1 MSTLGTDSRSAP
13 AEILRRP
20 SPSPEEILNTL
31 PIKPRTYNS
40 LRRYVAGRTSD
51 GAWNF
56 GRLLQIPGFGARA
69 LEDVLLALGAKS
81 GNKNHAGET
90 ATGRP
95 LHNFLD
101 DELEEVLSARP
112 RRRPQLETPLL
123 RRSLT
128 LVSAR
133 LPASEQQILRRLEAA
148 GLSRGSV
155 DLGQIERAA
164 RFTDGPLAFVV
175 LRRDGLTLAVQPE
188 RQRLAAMVYALAV
201 RSVVS
206 FGLALLRRIAFLAR
220 TDDLP
225 FVRAVVTAKD
235 SFEWLDPRVGWF
247 WFGNPHSQL
256 VRTIE
261 NILSIAGP
269 VPLREL
275 AHVLFRRWAPDNA
288 PSGRTLRALCER
300 IPGFQTSTTDVRL
313 RLDGAVQTLPEREQ
327 IVLRVFRECGPQ
339 IEGHELPEICHRLG
353 LHAGPLGRQLRA
365 SPFVIEPRPG
375 VFRLIGS

>member
-1 MSTLGTDSRSAP
+1 MPLPGADSRSAP

-40 LRRYVAGRTSD
+40 LRRYVAGRTLD
-51 GAWNF
+51 GSWNF

-69 LEDVLLALGAKS
+69 LEDVLLALGAK
-81 GNKNHAGET
+81 AGSKSPLPD

-95 LHNFLD
+95 NHHHLD
-101 DELEEVLSARP
+101 DELDEVLSARP

-128 LVSAR
+128 LVASR
-133 LPASEQQILRRLEAA
+133 LPASEQQILRRLEAT

-220 TDDLP
+220 TDDLA

-235 SFEWLDPRVGWF
+235 SFEWLDSRVGWF

-300 IPGFQTSTTDVRL
+300 VPHFETTSVDVRL
-313 RLDGAVQTLPEREQ
+313 KQDSLVQTLPEREQ
-327 IVLRVFRECGPQ
+327 TVLRVFRECGPQ

>member
-1 MSTLGTDSRSAP
+1 MGGDSRSAP
-13 AEILRRP
+13 AEVLRRP

-40 LRRYVAGRTSD
+40 LRRYVAGRSA
-51 GAWNF
+51 GGVWNF

-69 LEDVLLALGAKS
+69 LEDVLGALGTKS
-81 GNKNHAGET
+81 GIKGDDLDGPIGH
-90 ATGRP
+90 R
-95 LHNFLD
+95 FVD
-101 DELEEVLSARP
+101 DELEEILSARP

-123 RRSLT
+123 RRSIALIA
-128 LVSAR
+128 SK
-133 LPASEQQILRRLEAA
+133 LPASEPQILRRLETA
-148 GLSRGSV
+148 GLSRGTI
-155 DLGQIERAA
+155 DLGQVERAA

-188 RQRLAAMVYALAV
+188 RQRLASLVYALAV

-220 TDDLP
+220 TDDQA

-235 SFEWLDPRVGWF
+235 TFEWLDPRVGWF
-247 WFGNPHSQL
+247 WFGNPQSQL

-261 NILSIAGP
+261 NILSVAGT
-269 VPLREL
+269 VQLREL
-275 AHVLFRRWAPDNA
+275 GHVLFRRWAPDNA
-288 PSGRTLRALCER
+288 PSTRTLRALCER
-300 IPGFQTSTTDVRL
+300 VPGFDTTTGEVRL
-313 RLDGAVQTLPEREQ
+313 CKESRLVPLPDREQ
-327 IVLRVFRECGPQ
+327 TVLRVFRECGPQ
-339 IEGHELPEICHRLG
+339 IEGHALPEICQRLG

>member
-1 MSTLGTDSRSAP
+1 
-13 AEILRRP
+13 
-20 SPSPEEILNTL
+20 
-31 PIKPRTYNS
+31 
-40 LRRYVAGRTSD
+40 VAGRSV
-51 GAWNF
+51 GGNWNF

-69 LEDVLLALGAKS
+69 LEDVLLALGAK
-81 GNKNHAGET
+81 GGGEPAAVRAG
-90 ATGRP
+90 
-95 LHNFLD
+95 HHHLD

-123 RRSLT
+123 RRSIGLI
-128 LVSAR
+128 SSR

-164 RFTDGPLAFVV
+164 RFIDGPLAFVV

-188 RQRLAAMVYALAV
+188 RQRLAGLVYALAV

-220 TDDLP
+220 TDDLA

-235 SFEWLDPRVGWF
+235 SFEWLDARVGWF

-261 NILSIAGP
+261 NILSVAGA

-300 IPGFQTSTTDVRL
+300 VPSFETTAGEVRL
-313 RLDGAVQTLPEREQ
+313 RAAVTPAPLPEREQ
-327 IVLRVFRECGPQ
+327 IVLRVFRACGPQ

-375 VFRLIGS
+375 LFRLIGS

>member
-1 MSTLGTDSRSAP
+1 MSTLGAEARSAP
-13 AEILRRP
+13 AELLRRP

-40 LRRYVAGRTSD
+40 LRRYVTGRAIS

-81 GNKNHAGET
+81 GSRSGGPGDGPSRIH
-90 ATGRP
+90 
-95 LHNFLD
+95 HHFLD
-101 DELEEVLSARP
+101 DELEEVLAARP
-112 RRRPQLETPLL
+112 RRRPQVDTPLL
-123 RRSLT
+123 RRSLS
-128 LVSAR
+128 LVASR
-133 LPASEQQILRRLEAA
+133 LPASEQQILRRLQAA
-148 GLSRGSV
+148 GLSRGTV
-155 DLGQIERAA
+155 DLGQVERAA
-164 RFTDGPLAFVV
+164 RFTEGPLAFVV

-220 TDDLP
+220 TDDLL
-225 FVRAVVTAKD
+225 FVRAVVTSKD

-256 VRTIE
+256 VRTID
-261 NILSIAGP
+261 NILSMAGP
-269 VPLREL
+269 VPLRDL

-300 IPGFQTSTTDVRL
+300 VPHFETSLTDVRL
-313 RLDGAVQTLPEREQ
+313 KQDSTVQTLPEREQ
-327 IVLRVFRECGPQ
+327 TVLRVFRECGPQ

-365 SPFVIEPRPG
+365 SPFVVEPRPG

>member
-1 MSTLGTDSRSAP
+1 MSLGPDSRSAP
-13 AEILRRP
+13 AEVLRRP

-31 PIKPRTYNS
+31 AIKPRTYNS
-40 LRRYVAGRTSD
+40 LRRYVAGRSITGS
-51 GAWNF
+51 WNF

-69 LEDVLLALGAKS
+69 LEDVLLALGARN
-81 GNKNHAGET
+81 GGDTAGD
-90 ATGRP
+90 ATGHR
-95 LHNFLD
+95 HLD

-112 RRRPQLETPLL
+112 RRRPQLDTPLL
-123 RRSLT
+123 RRSLV
-128 LVSAR
+128 LIGSR
-133 LPASEQQILRRLEAA
+133 LPASEQQILRRLQTS
-148 GLSRGSV
+148 GLSRGTV
-155 DLGQIERAA
+155 DLGQVERAA
-164 RFTDGPLAFVV
+164 RFIDGPLAFVV

-188 RQRLAAMVYALAV
+188 RQRLAALIYALAV

-220 TDDLP
+220 TEDLA

-247 WFGNPHSQL
+247 WFGNTHSQL

-261 NILSIAGP
+261 NIVSVAGP

-288 PSGRTLRALCER
+288 PSARTLRTLCDRVPTLESDGGEIR
-300 IPGFQTSTTDVRL
+300 LSDAQNST
-313 RLDGAVQTLPEREQ
+313 TLPEREQ
-327 IVLRVFRECGPQ
+327 TVLRVFRECGPQ

-353 LHAGPLGRQLRA
+353 LNAGPLGRQLRA

>member
-1 MSTLGTDSRSAP
+1 MSTTGPDSRSAP
-13 AEILRRP
+13 AEVLRRP

-40 LRRYVAGRTSD
+40 LRRYVAGRSV
-51 GAWNF
+51 GGNWNF

-69 LEDVLLALGAKS
+69 LEDVLLALGAK
-81 GNKNHAGET
+81 GGGEPAAVRAG
-90 ATGRP
+90 
-95 LHNFLD
+95 HHHLD

-123 RRSLT
+123 RRSIGLI
-128 LVSAR
+128 SSR

-164 RFTDGPLAFVV
+164 RFIDGPLAFVV

-188 RQRLAAMVYALAV
+188 RQRLAGLVYALAV

-220 TDDLP
+220 TDDLA

-235 SFEWLDPRVGWF
+235 SFEWLDARVGWF

-261 NILSIAGP
+261 NILSVAGA

-300 IPGFQTSTTDVRL
+300 VPSFETTAGEVRL
-313 RLDGAVQTLPEREQ
+313 RAAVTPAPLPEREQ
-327 IVLRVFRECGPQ
+327 IVLRVFRACGPQ

-375 VFRLIGS
+375 LFRLIGS

>member
-1 MSTLGTDSRSAP
+1 MSTLGADSRSAP

-40 LRRYVAGRTSD
+40 LRRYIAGRTIS

-69 LEDVLLALGAKS
+69 LEDVLLALGAKT
-81 GNKNHAGET
+81 GNKALAVDAGRASHA
-90 ATGRP
+90 
-95 LHNFLD
+95 FLD

-128 LVSAR
+128 LIASR

-155 DLGQIERAA
+155 DLGQVERAA

-220 TDDLP
+220 TDDLA

-288 PSGRTLRALCER
+288 PSGRTLRVLCER
-300 IPGFQTSTTDVRL
+300 VPAFETSSTDVRL
-313 RLDGAVQTLPEREQ
+313 RKDGSVQTLPEREQ
-327 IVLRVFRECGPQ
+327 LVLRVFRECGPQ
-339 IEGHELPEICHRLG
+339 IEGHELPEICHRMG

>member
-1 MSTLGTDSRSAP
+1 MPLPGADSRSAP
-13 AEILRRP
+13 AELLRRP

-40 LRRYVAGRTSD
+40 LRRYVAGRTLD

-69 LEDVLLALGAKS
+69 LEDVLLALGAKT
-81 GNKNHAGET
+81 GNKSALPDP
-90 ATGRP
+90 AGRP
-95 LHNFLD
+95 NHHFLD
-101 DELEEVLSARP
+101 DELDEVLSARP

-123 RRSLT
+123 RRSLP
-128 LVSAR
+128 LIASR
-133 LPASEQQILRRLEAA
+133 LPASEQQILRRLEAT

-220 TDDLP
+220 TDDLT

-235 SFEWLDPRVGWF
+235 SFEWLDSRVGWF

-300 IPGFQTSTTDVRL
+300 IPSFETSSIDVRL
-313 RLDGAVQTLPEREQ
+313 KQDNQVKTLPEREQ
-327 IVLRVFRECGPQ
+327 TVLRVFRECGPQ

>member
-1 MSTLGTDSRSAP
+1 MSLGPDSRSAP
-13 AEILRRP
+13 AEVLRRP

-31 PIKPRTYNS
+31 AIKPRTYNS
-40 LRRYVAGRTSD
+40 LRRYVTGRSISGT
-51 GAWNF
+51 WNF

-69 LEDVLLALGAKS
+69 LEDVLLALGAKNGGDPS
-81 GNKNHAGET
+81 GESAAH
-90 ATGRP
+90 R
-95 LHNFLD
+95 HLD
-101 DELEEVLSARP
+101 DELDEVLSARP
-112 RRRPQLETPLL
+112 RRRPQLDTPLL
-123 RRSLT
+123 RRSLG
-128 LVSAR
+128 LIGSR
-133 LPASEQQILRRLEAA
+133 LPASEQQILRRLQSA
-148 GLSRGSV
+148 GLSRGTV
-155 DLGQIERAA
+155 DLGQVERAA
-164 RFTDGPLAFVV
+164 RFIDGPLAFVV

-188 RQRLAAMVYALAV
+188 RQRLAALIYALAV

-220 TDDLP
+220 TEDFT

-247 WFGNPHSQL
+247 WFGNTHSQL

-261 NILSIAGP
+261 NILSVAGP

-288 PSGRTLRALCER
+288 PSARTLRALCDRVPALDFSGGE
-300 IPGFQTSTTDVRL
+300 IRL
-313 RLDGAVQTLPEREQ
+313 RDPQKPPALPDREQ
-327 IVLRVFRECGPQ
+327 IVLRVFRECGSQ

>member
-1 MSTLGTDSRSAP
+1 MPLPGADSRSAP

-40 LRRYVAGRTSD
+40 LRRYVAGRTLD
-51 GAWNF
+51 GSWNF

-69 LEDVLLALGAKS
+69 LEDVLLALGAK
-81 GNKNHAGET
+81 AGSKSPLPD
-90 ATGRP
+90 ASGRP
-95 LHNFLD
+95 NHHHLD
-101 DELEEVLSARP
+101 DELDEVLSARP

-128 LVSAR
+128 LVASR
-133 LPASEQQILRRLEAA
+133 LPASEQQILRRLEAT

-164 RFTDGPLAFVV
+164 RFTEGPLAFVV

-220 TDDLP
+220 TDDLA

-235 SFEWLDPRVGWF
+235 SFEWLDSRVGWF

-300 IPGFQTSTTDVRL
+300 VPHFETTSVDVRL
-313 RLDGAVQTLPEREQ
+313 KQDSLVQTLPEREQ
-327 IVLRVFRECGPQ
+327 TVLRVFRECGPQ